1 MKKLH
6 MGQNLLIAVLAI
18 ATLFFALLL
27 VLSLIPANTDV
38 RIQREIEVSSFE
50 VEASETSDSEW
61 RYLVTAEGSL
71 RNTTDQELIVER
83 IVIPVSNDSFN
94 NGKSMELQT
103 ENIVLPPMTE
113 VDITVQGEGD
123 ADYRFVGEVTA
134 VVNGQELF
142 LRNPADT
149 ELAAILVPL
158 MLTCVF
164 AFSPYRPADA
174 AIIWR
179 RRIGW
184 RSKARSRAGGKSGG
198 TDVIL
203 PNRHR
208 TACGAGL
215 CCVGWIVFARPLFRM
230 HGTAAC

>member
-83 IVIPVSNDSFN
+83 IVIPVSWS
-94 NGKSMELQT
+94 
-103 ENIVLPPMTE
+103 
-113 VDITVQGEGD
+113 
-123 ADYRFVGEVTA
+123 
-134 VVNGQELF
+134 
-142 LRNPADT
+142 PAG
-149 ELAAILVPL
+149 LWG
-158 MLTCVF
+158 
-164 AFSPYRPADA
+164 SY
-174 AIIWR
+174 R
-179 RRIGW
+179 RRY
-184 RSKARSRAGGKSGG
+184 SKASAWRGWTG
-198 TDVIL
+198 
-203 PNRHR
+203 PP
-208 TACGAGL
+208 AC
-215 CCVGWIVFARPLFRM
+215 W
-230 HGTAAC
+230 

>member
-94 NGKSMELQT
+94 NDKSMELQT

-164 AFSPYRPADA
+164 AFFTVQAC
-174 AIIWR
+174 R
-179 RRIGW
+179 RRYYM
-184 RSKARSRAGGKSGG
+184 AQE
-198 TDVIL
+198 D
-203 PNRHR
+203 
-208 TACGAGL
+208 
-215 CCVGWIVFARPLFRM
+215 RM
-230 HGTAAC
+230 EE